1 MDEHP
6 IHTVAIHVDDFK
18 TVPSAREDVT
28 GARNTPEDRDRK
40 TAKCVVL
47 LTLRIREQ
55 VLGLEQVLHCVDLE
69 STIHEPTAVFPL
81 DDRWLITRCDGR
93 SPTMEATTSVMLT
106 SPSTPPNSST
116 TNATGR
122 CV

>member
-6 IHTVAIHVDDFK
+6 IHTVAIHVDDFE
-18 TVPSAREDVT
+18 TVPSACEDVT

-40 TAKCVVL
+40 TATCVVV

-55 VLGLEQVLHCVDLE
+55 VLRLEQVLHCVDLE

-81 DDRWLITRCDGR
+81 DDRWLITRCVRRLAHDAGGDVGHADE
-93 SPTMEATTSVMLT
+93 PVHVPELV
-106 SPSTPPNSST
+106 
-116 TNATGR
+116 
-122 CV
+122 